1 MLFTIF
7 VHFFLCFGLSTTFET
22 VSGHHFKVP
31 SPSGNTGG
39 TPMAWLRAR
48 LGWRH
53 RSFPGCRTRGSSP
66 QLSLLRRSCCQLPQL
81 QLLLESPAELRDS
94 FSRDP
99 ERDQDGHNL
108 TSEKYLH
115 CSRKIFAETFQPS
128 SIPTKVLIKVPRH
141 FNSVIPVETR
151 G

>member
-1 MLFTIF
+1 
-7 VHFFLCFGLSTTFET
+7 
-22 VSGHHFKVP
+22 
-31 SPSGNTGG
+31 
-39 TPMAWLRAR
+39 MAWLRAR

-108 TSEKYLH
+108 TSENIFTVQGKYLRKRFNLRP
-115 CSRKIFAETFQPS
+115 SRQKFS
-128 SIPTKVLIKVPRH
+128 SRYQDILTALYL
-141 FNSVIPVETR
+141 
-151 G
+151 